1 MGAGA
6 AVHLLPF
13 TFYPPTLNLG
23 AMEVELLPIRELTS
37 LAAANPGP
45 YLVRGQLELA
55 RTKTAKNGNPFVELK
70 LADGEGTLTLRAWSD
85 HPNFAQ
91 MQGLK
96 EGAFVEISGSW
107 FEQPNFGLDAREWSA
122 RLLTQ
127 EEVEALL
134 AGAGPLKEK
143 QGADY
148 GTIVSAVAAM
158 RDPRLRALS
167 ERFLEV
173 FGERFRRTA
182 AARKNHHARRGGLVE
197 HVAQMMRSASA
208 LCDVYVDVNRDLVL
222 AGVLFHDCGKL
233 WENCYAE
240 KGFAMPYSEFGEL
253 LGHIPIGLE
262 LVNRLWK
269 DCQEESLAKAWA
281 TLEPASDQV
290 RLHLLHLVASHH
302 GVLEYGSPVVPK
314 TPEAFL
320 LHYVDNIDAKM
331 EMVAEAYEAGAKV
344 SATVYDWVRP
354 LGARLV
360 QPLAAMPPETPP
372 QPD

>member
-1 MGAGA
+1 
-6 AVHLLPF
+6 
-13 TFYPPTLNLG
+13 
-23 AMEVELLPIRELTS
+23 MEVELLPIRELAS
-37 LAAANPGP
+37 LAGANPGA

-55 RTKTAKNGNPFVELK
+55 RTKTAKNGKPFVELR

-85 HPNFAQ
+85 HPHFDEI
-91 MQGLK
+91 QGLK
-96 EGAFVEISGSW
+96 EGEFVEISGSW
-107 FEQPNFGLDAREWSA
+107 FEQESFGLDARDW
-122 RLLTQ
+122 RTRTLTA
-127 EEVEALL
+127 EEIEALL
-134 AGAGPLKEK
+134 AGSGALREK
-143 QGADY
+143 QEADY
-148 GTIVSAVAAM
+148 AFIAEMVAGMA
-158 RDPRLRALS
+158 DPRLRS
-167 ERFLEV
+167 VSHQFLEV

-197 HVAQMMRSASA
+197 HVAQMMRSAAA
-208 LCDVYVDVNRDLVL
+208 LGAVYPAVNRDLVL

-240 KGFAMPYSEFGEL
+240 KGFTMPYSDFGEL

-269 DCQEESLAKAWA
+269 DCQEGAGAKSWA
-281 TLEPASDQV
+281 ALEPPGDQV
-290 RLHLLHLVASHH
+290 RLHLLHLIASHH

-331 EMVAEAYEAGAKV
+331 EMVAEAYEAAAKV

-354 LGARLV
+354 LGTRLV
-360 QPLAAMPPETPP
+360 QPLPSVLPEAEQP

>member
-1 MGAGA
+1 M
-6 AVHLLPF
+6 
-13 TFYPPTLNLG
+13 
-23 AMEVELLPIRELTS
+23 
-37 LAAANPGP
+37 
-45 YLVRGQLELA
+45 
-55 RTKTAKNGNPFVELK
+55 
-70 LADGEGTLTLRAWSD
+70 
-85 HPNFAQ
+85 
-91 MQGLK
+91 
-96 EGAFVEISGSW
+96 
-107 FEQPNFGLDAREWSA
+107 
-122 RLLTQ
+122 
-127 EEVEALL
+127 
-134 AGAGPLKEK
+134 KEK
-143 QGADY
+143 QDTDY
-148 GTIVSAVAAM
+148 GSIVSAVAGM
-158 RDPRLRALS
+158 GDPRLRALS
-167 ERFLEV
+167 ERFLGV

-197 HVAQMMRSASA
+197 HVAQMMRSAAA
-208 LCDVYVDVNRDLVL
+208 LCDVYPDVNRDLVL

-253 LGHIPIGLE
+253 LGHIPIGME

-269 DCQEESLAKAWA
+269 ECQEEPAAQAWA
-281 TLEPASDQV
+281 AVEPASDQV

-331 EMVAEAYEAGAKV
+331 EMVAEAYESSAKV

-360 QPLAAMPPETPP
+360 KALPSVPQEAPP